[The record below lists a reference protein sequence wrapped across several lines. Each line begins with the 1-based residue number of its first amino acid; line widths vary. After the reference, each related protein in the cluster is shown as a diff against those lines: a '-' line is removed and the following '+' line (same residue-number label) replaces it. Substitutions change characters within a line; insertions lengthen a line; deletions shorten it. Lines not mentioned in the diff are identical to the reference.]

1 MFTGIIETLGTIVA
15 LSQQHQNLELTIES
29 PITSELKVDQSV
41 AHNGI
46 CLTVTAINDNR
57 HVVCAVKETIDKT
70 TIGQWQ
76 IGDKVNLERCMQ
88 LNGRLD
94 GHIVQ
99 GHVDDTALCIKRTDL
114 DQNWLFQFEIKPQ
127 FSHLIIEKG
136 SISINGT
143 SLTCFNVTAQTFEV
157 TIIPYTFEHTSIAQ
171 VQEGSLVNIE
181 FDVIGKYIARM
192 KHVEA

>member
-15 LSQQHQNLELTIES
+15 LSKQHQNMELTIES
-29 PITSELKVDQSV
+29 PITPELKVDQSV

-46 CLTVTAINDNR
+46 CLTVTAIEGNK

-70 TIGQWQ
+70 TIAHWQ
-76 IGDKVNLERCMQ
+76 IGETVNLERCMQ

-99 GHVDDTALCIKRTDL
+99 GHVDDTAQCIKRIDL
-114 DQNWLFQFEIKPQ
+114 DQNWIFTFEIKPQ

-143 SLTCFNVTAQTFEV
+143 SLTCFNVTHQTFDV
-157 TIIPYTFEHTSIAQ
+157 TIIPYTFEHTSISQ
-171 VQEGSLVNIE
+171 VHEGTLVNIE

-192 KHVEA
+192 KQVEA